1 MLSSQHLST
10 QWEGAPGRHHKHVN
24 RAAETSLAH
33 QSQAKQAVSIPLP
46 VPKGGAPWCTEDK
59 QSGTQ
64 QSRGAT
70 SPRFQQNKH
79 SLFRHELH
87 SYQETSP
94 QDRTSAKTSPRP
106 KDSTHGIKHQL
117 LTHKMYEEKKVE
129 PPNCANNRRFTT
141 LRTRGSWSLK
151 GPVSQADLRHLGLP
165 AGAMCHGRRISSYEL
180 DKDTPRPEQQDKE
193 RP

>member
-1 MLSSQHLST
+1 MSIKLRRQAS
-10 QWEGAPGRHHKHVN
+10 R
-24 RAAETSLAH
+24 H

-46 VPKGGAPWCTEDK
+46 APKGGATQRTEDK
-59 QSGTQ
+59 QGGTQ
-64 QSRGAT
+64 QPCGAT
-70 SPRFQQNKH
+70 SLSFQQNKR

-87 SYQETSP
+87 SYQETRP
-94 QDRTSAKTSPRP
+94 QDRMSAKTSPRP

-129 PPNCANNRRFTT
+129 PQTVQTTGDSTMTGAGPTT

-151 GPVSQADLRHLGLP
+151 GPVSQADLRHLSLP

-180 DKDTPRPEQQDKE
+180 DKDAPRPEQQD
-193 RP
+193 